1 MGTSARW
8 RLRGSATHF
17 AGGCGLLGKAA
28 LGSAG
33 RGCPDSPS
41 RHIGHRMPI
50 TGLSGRLG
58 PQSLGTKT
66 ARSQGAGAEEPEV
79 PSVLAIRRSPGRAQA
94 PRRGPAPSGRNA
106 VPVLGSVRELQA
118 SAGDGGGWSP
128 IGRLRTRHTER
139 GGLGPGRGAAGRAR
153 GPPQTS
159 ATTIPRASAEGGC
172 AHLVTRKCHRTP
184 PPCSP

>member
-8 RLRGSATHF
+8 RLRGSATHS

-41 RHIGHRMPI
+41 RHIGHRMPM

-58 PQSLGTKT
+58 PQSLGAKT

-94 PRRGPAPSGRNA
+94 ARRGPAPSGRNA

-118 SAGDGGGWSP
+118 SAGDGRGWPP
-128 IGRLRTRHTER
+128 IGRLRTRPTER
-139 GGLGPGRGAAGRAR
+139 GGLGLGAARRAELGDPHRRVQGRFPR
-153 GPPQTS
+153 QV
-159 ATTIPRASAEGGC
+159 PRAGVLLS
-172 AHLVTRKCHRTP
+172 
-184 PPCSP
+184 